1 MKQLSV
7 HEILSADLSVN
18 IINVYLRK
26 NLFRYFSE
34 VRFGIVTLNF
44 IILQNKLKSSQR
56 DKVKRFIAC
65 TQTPEN
71 VAIFCLSQN
80 DWKIEAATDDYYQN
94 PTRYLSVQK
103 MMTSS
108 GNNVSMSHP
117 LYNLTPSHA
126 HSSHGMDRRK
136 LESLFTRYKGTL
148 LLHIINFPIFI

>member
-1 MKQLSV
+1 MKFYL
-7 HEILSADLSVN
+7 LKLFVN
-18 IINVYLRK
+18 IINVYLCK
-26 NLFRYFSE
+26 SLILYFGKI
-34 VRFGIVTLNF
+34 RFGIVTLKF

-103 MMTSS
+103 MMASS
-108 GNNVSMSHP
+108 GNNVSMPHP
-117 LYNLTPSHA
+117 LYNLTQSHA

-136 LESLFTRYKGTL
+136 LESLFTRYKGKL
-148 LLHIINFPIFI
+148 LIHIINVPVFF